1 MILPRQAR
9 DTHRDCSKKSGG
21 FLHTGLGEKMV
32 LDYNSKMPAIAKR
45 FSAAGFA
52 IQHVPL

>member
-1 MILPRQAR
+1 MGKTQ
-9 DTHRDCSKKSGG
+9 KSVAVSY
-21 FLHTGLGEKMV
+21 TGLGEKMV
-32 LDYNSKMPAIAKR
+32 LDYNARMPAIAKR

>member
-1 MILPRQAR
+1 MPRQAR
-9 DTHRDCSKKSGG
+9 DAHRDYSKNSGG
-21 FLHTGLGEKMV
+21 FLHPGLGEKMV
-32 LDYNSKMPAIAKR
+32 LDYNAKMPAIAKR